1 MRKGVVVLGATG
13 SIGKSA
19 RSALAAL
26 PERFRVVGLV
36 ARNNLKELASQA
48 EQFHP
53 EWTVTTDPALEREL
67 ANRLPAGCK
76 AASGMEKVLE
86 LVTSP
91 ETDIVLCAIV
101 GTAGLEP
108 VIAAIRAG
116 KRIALASKE
125 VLVLAGELIGRELA
139 AHPGSEIIPVDSE
152 HSAIFQCLAGRRKE
166 EIKKLYLTASGG
178 AFREWSREQIASAT
192 LRDALAHPT
201 WNMGEKVTIDSASMM
216 NKALE
221 MVEARHLF
229 GVRPEQIQVLIH
241 PQSVIHSLVELADSS
256 LIAQLSKPDMRF
268 AITYALTYPERAATN
283 LPELDFASRLSLELR
298 LPDPEKYPAIGFAR
312 AAMERGGTLPGVM
325 NAANEVAVDRFR
337 RGEISFPAIWK
348 IIEKTMAAHETR
360 PQSDLDAIRAADAW
374 ARRYAEGVKG

>member
-19 RSALAAL
+19 RSVLAAL

-36 ARNNLKELASQA
+36 ARNNLGELASQA
-48 EQFHP
+48 AEFRP
-53 EWTVTTDPALEREL
+53 EWTVTTDPALAQTL
-67 ANRLPAGCK
+67 AGLLPAGCR
-76 AASGMEKVLE
+76 AAGGMEKVME

-125 VLVLAGELIGRELA
+125 VLVLAGEIINRELA
-139 AHPGSEIIPVDSE
+139 EHPESELIPVDSE
-152 HSAIFQCLAGRRKE
+152 HSAIFQCLAGRCPE
-166 EIKKLYLTASGG
+166 EVKNLYLTASGG
-178 AFREWSREQIASAT
+178 AFREWTREEIAGAT
-192 LRDALAHPT
+192 PADALAHPT
-201 WNMGEKVTIDSASMM
+201 WSMGAKVTIDSASMM

-229 GVRPEQIQVLIH
+229 RVRPEQIRVLIH
-241 PQSVIHSLVELADSS
+241 PQSVVHSMVELADSS

-268 AITYALTYPERAATN
+268 AISYAFTYPDRVAAG
-283 LPELDFASRLSLELR
+283 LPELDFASRLGLDFQ
-298 LPDPEKYPAIGFAR
+298 LPDRNKYPAFGFAYE
-312 AAMERGGTLPGVM
+312 AMERGGTLPGVM

-348 IIEKTMAAHETR
+348 IIEVTMSAHTVE
-360 PQSDLDAIRAADAW
+360 PQSDFRTIRAADAW
-374 ARRYAEGVKG
+374 ARSYAAGIR

>member
-1 MRKGVVVLGATG
+1 MSKGVVVLGATG

-36 ARNNLKELASQA
+36 ARNNLEELAAQA
-48 EQFHP
+48 AQFHP
-53 EWTVTTDPALEREL
+53 EWTVTTDPAREQEL
-67 ANRLPAGCK
+67 AGRLPAGCR
-76 AASGMEKVLE
+76 AAGGMEKVLE

-125 VLVLAGELIGRELA
+125 ILVLAGEIIARELA
-139 AHPGSEIIPVDSE
+139 AHPESEIIPVDSE
-152 HSAIFQCLAGRRKE
+152 HSAIFQCLAGRRPG
-166 EIKKLYLTASGG
+166 EIKHLYLTASGG
-178 AFREWSREQIASAT
+178 AFREWTREQIASAK
-192 LRDALAHPT
+192 LEDALAHPT
-201 WNMGEKVTIDSASMM
+201 WNMGAKVTIDSASMM

-221 MVEARHLF
+221 MIEARHLF
-229 GVRPEQIQVLIH
+229 GAHPDQIRVLIH
-241 PQSVIHSLVELADSS
+241 PQSVIHSLVELTDSS

-268 AITYALTYPERAATN
+268 AITYALTYPERAATD

-298 LPDPEKYPAIGFAR
+298 LPEPGKYPALEFAR
-312 AAMERGGTLPGVM
+312 EAMNRGGTLPGVM

-337 RGEISFPAIWK
+337 RREIPFPAIWS
-348 IIEKTMAAHETR
+348 IIEKTMTAHETQ
-360 PQSDLDAIRAADAW
+360 PQSDLAAIRSADAW
-374 ARRYAEGVKG
+374 ARRYAGSVQR